1 MFNLAIILLSLMN
14 SESADSNNNRIAKYI
29 LEHIDELEN
38 VSISDLA
45 RKCYVSNSSISRF
58 CRAIGLQD
66 YNELRN
72 QVAKYQVEHP
82 YTVAH
87 KFRYPGEDADEPYS
101 AYVDQIIANLTSMK
115 NSVDSKEIDA
125 LISDIFRYEKVSAF
139 GYLQSENVAL
149 NLQYDLQ
156 TSRKIIF
163 TCMQFADQ
171 IEHIRN
177 ADEKELIIVF
187 SESGTYF
194 RRAFAH
200 RNVFT
205 SPRNKPMIYVIT
217 SNQKI
222 NQPYVD
228 HYIRYVSDG
237 NYASHPY
244 PLNAIA
250 GMIASGFARRKQVML
265 DEE

>member
-1 MFNLAIILLSLMN
+1 MFNLKIILLSLMN
-14 SESADSNNNRIAKYI
+14 SEPEDSNNSRIARYI

-38 VSISDLA
+38 CSISDLA
-45 RKCYVSNSSISRF
+45 KKCYVSNSSISRF

-66 YNELRN
+66 YNELKN
-72 QVAKYQVEHP
+72 QVAKYQVEHA
-82 YTVAH
+82 YTIAR
-87 KFRYPGEDADEPYS
+87 KFRYPGDEGENPYN
-101 AYVDQIIANLTSMK
+101 AYADQIIANLEKMK
-115 NSVDSKEIDA
+115 NSIDVNEINALVDD
-125 LISDIFRYEKVSAF
+125 LFQYEKVSAY
-139 GYLQSENVAL
+139 GYLQSQNVAL

-156 TSRKIIF
+156 TNRKIIF

-171 IEHIRN
+171 IEHIQK

-194 RRAFAH
+194 RRAFANH
-200 RNVFT
+200 NAFHMAH
-205 SPRNKPMIYVIT
+205 KPKIYVVT

-222 NQPYVD
+222 HQPYVD
-228 HYIRYVSDG
+228 HYIRYESDG

-250 GMIASGFARRKQVML
+250 GMIASGYARRKMEMQ
-265 DEE
+265 ESE

>member
-1 MFNLAIILLSLMN
+1 M
-14 SESADSNNNRIAKYI
+14 
-29 LEHIDELEN
+29 
-38 VSISDLA
+38 
-45 RKCYVSNSSISRF
+45 
-58 CRAIGLQD
+58 
-66 YNELRN
+66 
-72 QVAKYQVEHP
+72 EHP
-82 YTVAH
+82 YTLAH
-87 KFRYPGEDADEPYS
+87 KFRYPGEDAPEPFG

-115 NSVDSKEIDA
+115 NSVDVNEINS
-125 LISDIFRYEKVSAF
+125 LIDDIFRYDKVSAF

-177 ADEKELIIVF
+177 ADENELIIVF

-200 RNVFT
+200 RNAFT
-205 SPRNKPMIYVIT
+205 SIRTKPKIYVIT

-228 HYIRYVSDG
+228 HYIRYISDG

-250 GMIASGFARRKQVML
+250 GMIASGYARKRQAMR
-265 DEE
+265 EEV